1 MPALPT
7 IASPRKRRHLLALAL
22 LPLIAAC
29 GTVPMPTTSTDAAP
43 PIDLPRFMGAW
54 HVIAHVPYF
63 GERGHVASRDEY
75 RLKPGGGIAVHY
87 VYQEGFGE
95 PVKTLDSRA
104 TVKAGTGNRRWTTW
118 FFGVIPTKYRI
129 LETAPDYS
137 WALVDYPGRDL
148 AWIFSRTADLPD
160 AQYADLVARMR
171 AHGVDTG
178 KLVRVP
184 QLAEQEG
191 QPGFAPAKKPQT
203 R

>member
-1 MPALPT
+1 MSHALRSLAAGGLILAT
-7 IASPRKRRHLLALAL
+7 LLM
-22 LPLIAAC
+22 AAC
-29 GTVPMPTTSTDAAP
+29 ASDPMPHSVSTT
-43 PIDLPRFMGAW
+43 PIDLQRYMGAW

-75 RLKPGGGIAVHY
+75 TLRPNGSIGVHY
-87 VYQEGFGE
+87 VYQEGFGQ
-95 PVKTLDSRA
+95 PVKDLNSRA
-104 TVKAGTGNRRWTTW
+104 TVKDGTGNRRWITW

-129 LETAPDYS
+129 LEVAPDYS

-148 AWIFSRTADLPD
+148 AWVFSRTADMSD
-160 AQYADLVARMR
+160 AQYADLVAKM
-171 AHGVDTG
+171 ALHGVDTH

-191 QPGFAPAKKPQT
+191 QPGFAAAKKPRQ